1 MNLQAEK
8 INIIQQLIN
17 IQDINIIEK
26 INELLSKSY
35 KDNVEPMTLD
45 KFFAKIEESEQAYL
59 KGDIISH
66 NDLKNEIKKIYDYL
80 SKFSLV
86 VAERQINKI
95 IDRID
100 LLEKGYTK
108 TGQIEP
114 LLRNRK
120 DKYRYLVQD
129 NYKIIYKEISNE
141 VILIPFSIQD
151 KTQ

>member
-1 MNLQAEK
+1 MDKRK
-8 INIIQQLIN
+8 INVVWT
-17 IQDINIIEK
+17 K
-26 INELLSKSY
+26 
-35 KDNVEPMTLD
+35 P
-45 KFFAKIEESEQAYL
+45 AR
-59 KGDIISH
+59 
-66 NDLKNEIKKIYDYL
+66 NDLQKIYDYL

-86 VAERQINKI
+86 VAERQINRI

-120 DKYRYLVQD
+120 YKYRYLVQD

-141 VILIPFSIQD
+141 VIINTVFDTRQNPIKLKKKI
-151 KTQ
+151 K